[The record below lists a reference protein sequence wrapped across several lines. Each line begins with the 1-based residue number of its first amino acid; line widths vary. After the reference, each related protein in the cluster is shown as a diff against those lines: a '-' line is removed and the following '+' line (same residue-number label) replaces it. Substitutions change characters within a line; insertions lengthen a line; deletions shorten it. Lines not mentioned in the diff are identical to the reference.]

1 MKRTK
6 ILTVAFLAASLAFG
20 SLASAASFKDVK
32 SSHWAYNTISWATDA
47 GIAKGYPDGTFK
59 PSQAVSEEEFLS
71 MLIRSY
77 KDPADVNPS
86 PYWSYKYYLTAKS
99 LNYPVSGN
107 RTSVITRTWVA
118 EIVAATQGKNYSGT
132 NAIKY
137 MLASGLANGKTGN
150 TVEGYKGND
159 KLTRAEAVTFIK
171 NVIDKRASDELL
183 PRPTTPSDPN
193 EIGQVPGGNTN
204 PTKPDPEIG
213 KVGDGEDKVLLDR
226 AQKVA
231 NAIKGTGYQVKYNTE
246 SGWVFI
252 KDPANN
258 KNFFVYTN
266 NEYKD
271 SKYGVVIQYEGLDK
285 NDGTANLRSD
295 YVDAIVKAM
304 NALGVKVDSSFTKA
318 LQKAE
323 STGDEQ
329 TFKSGGKTYHIT
341 SISLG
346 RGVISE

>member
-183 PRPTTPSDPN
+183 PRPTAPSDPN

-231 NAIKGTGYQVKYNTE
+231 SAIKGTGYQVKYNTE
-246 SGWVFI
+246 SGGVFI

-266 NEYKD
+266 NGYKD
-271 SKYGVVIQYEGLDK
+271 SKYGVVIQYAGLNK
-285 NDGTANLRSD
+285 NDGTTNLRSD
-295 YVDAIVKAM
+295 YVNTMVKAM
-304 NALGVKVDSSFTKA
+304 NALGIKADSTFITA
-318 LQKAE
+318 LKEAE
-323 STGDEQ
+323 DTGEERI
-329 TFKSGGKTYHIT
+329 FKSGGKTYYIT
-341 SISLG
+341 SINLG
-346 RGVISE
+346 AGVISE

>member
-137 MLASGLANGKTGN
+137 MLANGLANGKAGN
-150 TVEGYKGND
+150 TVDGYKGSD

-183 PRPTTPSDPN
+183 ARPTVPSDPN
-193 EIGQVPGGNTN
+193 EIGQVPGGNTG
-204 PTKPDPEIG
+204 TKPDPEIE
-213 KVGDGEDKVLLDR
+213 KIGDKNDDVQLDR
-226 AQKVA
+226 AKKVA
-231 NAIKGTGYQVKYNTE
+231 NALKGTGYKVKYNVGDGRVLIE
-246 SGWVFI
+246 
-252 KDPANN
+252 DPATG
-258 KNFFVYTN
+258 KNFFGYVDDS
-266 NEYKD
+266 YKD
-271 SKYGVVIQYEGLDK
+271 PKYGIVIQYWNVEGNSK
-285 NDGTANLRSD
+285 TD
-295 YVDAIVKAM
+295 YIDAIAKAM
-304 NALGVKVDSSFTKA
+304 NALGVTAGSSFKTAMKDTLWDGEERA
-318 LQKAE
+318 
-323 STGDEQ
+323 
-329 TFKSGGKTYHIT
+329 FKSGTTTYYIT
-341 SISLG
+341 PVSLG
-346 RGVISE
+346 QGVISE

>member
-32 SSHWAYNTISWATDA
+32 SSHWAYNTISWATDS
-47 GIAKGYPDGTFK
+47 GIAKGYPDKTFK

-77 KDPADVNPS
+77 KDPADVNPA

-99 LNYPVSGN
+99 LNYPVSSN

-137 MLASGLANGKTGN
+137 MLATGLANGKSGN
-150 TVEGYKGND
+150 TVDGYKGSD

-204 PTKPDPEIG
+204 PTKPDPEIE
-213 KVGDGEDKVLLDR
+213 KVGDGNDDTQLDR
-226 AQKVA
+226 ANKLA
-231 NAIKGTGYQVKYNTE
+231 NALKGTGYQVFYNVE
-246 SGWVFI
+246 ASGVGVSDGDTVF
-252 KDPANN
+252 
-258 KNFFVYTN
+258 FTYTN
-266 NEYKD
+266 NDYKN
-271 SKYGVVIQYEGLDK
+271 SKYGAVIQYGSLNK
-285 NDGTANLRSD
+285 NDGTANIRAD
-295 YVDAIVKAM
+295 YLNAITKAL
-304 NALGVKVDSSFTKA
+304 NALGVKVDSTFNSA

-323 STGDEQ
+323 NTGEEQ
-329 TFKSGGKTYHIT
+329 TFKAGGKTYYIT
-341 SISLG
+341 PLNLG
-346 RGVISE
+346 AGVISE

>member
-47 GIAKGYPDGTFK
+47 GIAKGYPDNTFK

-77 KDPADVNPS
+77 KDPADVASP

-99 LNYPVSGN
+99 LNYPVSNN

-137 MLASGLANGKTGN
+137 MLANGLANGKAGN
-150 TVEGYKGND
+150 TVEGYKGSD

-183 PRPTTPSDPN
+183 ARPTVPSDPN

-204 PTKPDPEIG
+204 PTKPDPEIE
-213 KVGDGEDKVLLDR
+213 KIGDDEDKVLLDR

-231 NAIKGTGYQVKYNTE
+231 NAIKGTGYQVKYNTTNGGVMIHDPATGKNLFVYADN
-246 SGWVFI
+246 SH
-252 KDPANN
+252 KDPN
-258 KNFFVYTN
+258 
-266 NEYKD
+266 
-271 SKYGVVIQYEGLDK
+271 YGVIIQYYGLNK
-285 NDGTANLRSD
+285 NDGTANIRAD
-295 YVDAIVKAM
+295 YLDAIVKAM

-329 TFKSGGKTYHIT
+329 TFKSGGKTYYIT
-341 SISLG
+341 SINLG
-346 RGVISE
+346 AGVISE

>member
-32 SSHWAYNTISWATDA
+32 SSHWAYNTISWATDS
-47 GIAKGYPDGTFK
+47 GIAKGYPDNTFK

-77 KDPADVNPS
+77 KDPADVASP

-99 LNYPVSGN
+99 LNYPVSNN

-137 MLASGLANGKTGN
+137 MLANGLANGKAGN
-150 TVEGYKGND
+150 TVEGYKGSD

-183 PRPTTPSDPN
+183 ARPTVPSDPN

-246 SGWVFI
+246 SAGVFI
-252 KDPANN
+252 EDLSNGKV
-258 KNFFVYTN
+258 FFVYYN
-266 NEYKD
+266 NSYKNP
-271 SKYGVVIQYEGLDK
+271 KYGVVIQYGDLNK
-285 NDGTANLRSD
+285 NDGTANIRAD
-295 YVDAIVKAM
+295 YLDAIVKAM
-304 NALGVKVDSSFTKA
+304 NALGIKVGSDFKSA

-323 STGDEQ
+323 NDGKER
-329 TFKSGGKTYHIT
+329 TFKAGNVTYYIT
-341 SISLG
+341 PANLG
-346 RGVISE
+346 SGVISE